1 MNDRQ
6 GLLRRVREILLTK
19 WDPIRLQELPDDI
32 RDANQDEYDRYAETI
47 VAMLMDGKDEN
58 ALENYLSKIEVRKM
72 GHRPRDSRASD
83 AARALFS
90 LEELSQP
97 R

>member
-6 GLLRRVREILLTK
+6 SLLRRVREILLTK

-32 RDANQDEYDRYAETI
+32 RDANQDEFDRYAETV

-58 ALENYLSKIEVRKM
+58 ALENYLSEVEVRNM
-72 GHRPRDSRASD
+72 GQSPRDSRAGNV
-83 AARALFS
+83 ARALFS